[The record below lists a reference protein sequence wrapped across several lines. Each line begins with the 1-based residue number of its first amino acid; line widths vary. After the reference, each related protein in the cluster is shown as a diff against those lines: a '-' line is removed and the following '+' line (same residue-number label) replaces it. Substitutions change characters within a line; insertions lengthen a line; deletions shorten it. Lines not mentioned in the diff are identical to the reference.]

1 MVGAR
6 VGTSMTMM
14 NVGKI
19 TRTSAC
25 CPVCGHE
32 VDMRSSFN
40 GRRLL
45 QSFGCYRCGP
55 TEYVVALA

>member
-1 MVGAR
+1 MV
-6 VGTSMTMM
+6 VSMTML

-19 TRTSAC
+19 TRTNAC

-32 VDMRSSFN
+32 VEARSSYN
-40 GRRLL
+40 GRRLV